1 VKEDV
6 WKKGVR
12 KNASAKDLGPC
23 HRIERGVHAKKGKSV
38 FIVEGEKRRSTSICE
53 RSVEKRIHLAFQ
65 VAPNIT
71 STLRGKKGWHT
82 ENGVGLSIHKSVD
95 DKEWISFIPYCRY
108 TG

>member
-1 VKEDV
+1 MKEDV

-23 HRIERGVHAKKGKSV
+23 HRVERRVHAKKGKGIL
-38 FIVEGEKRRSTSICE
+38 IVEGEKGRSTGIHE
-53 RSVEKRIHLAFQ
+53 GSVEKRIHLAFQ

-71 STLRGKKGWHT
+71 STLCGKKGWHT
-82 ENGVGLSIHKSVD
+82 ENGAGLSTHKLVD
-95 DKEWISFIPYCRY
+95 DKEWVPLIPYCRH